1 MSRARTIANFGDG
14 IASADIGDGQ
24 ITAGKLNST
33 LDLSGKSITLPAGTG
48 GKVLQIVT
56 VNSTNQQSFSSTS
69 FGATDLSVAI
79 TPSSTSSKIL
89 AIGTTSL
96 RNNTNGFTAITL
108 YRDSTNLGPGNG
120 MAYSKDFGT
129 QWRGSAAFNYL
140 DSPST
145 TSSITYSIRCRIQ
158 ESGHTGYVNAEGAQG
173 TLTLLEIAG

>member
-1 MSRARTIANFGDG
+1 MSSIIKVDQIQLSDG
-14 IASADIGDGQ
+14 STPSLSNLGITDPTDGLV
-24 ITAGKLNST
+24 T
-33 LDLSGKSITLPAGTG
+33 

-56 VNSTNQQSFSSTS
+56 VNSTNQQSITSTS
-69 FGATDLSVAI
+69 FATTDMSVSI

-96 RNNTNGFTAITL
+96 RNNTNGFTAISL
-108 YRDSTNLGPGNG
+108 YRGDTNLGAGNG

-140 DSPST
+140 DSPNT
-145 TSSITYSIRCRIQ
+145 TSSVTYTIRCRIQ